1 MKKKILILYEF
12 NNTSGIGHLV
22 RSRIIFNFLS
32 KIFFV
37 KFININQVDKIINTK
52 FDLLILDLKKYSNNK
67 INLLKKLNYNKI
79 LTLDNF
85 DNNFGDLNIS
95 IYEHNKNLNKKKRLS
110 GLKFCLIRNDLKK
123 KNLKEKNIIFISLGF
138 IVNKSKINLIK
149 RIYKLR
155 GNNQIAISPNF
166 KNKINAKKDL
176 IILNKKNYLNY
187 FKNAKI
193 CVTNAGNTLVEA
205 LYLKKFCIVEA
216 QTKKEKKF
224 SNFLK
229 KRKLVFDFSAIK
241 SMNNNI
247 NINYKNCIDGKGAI
261 RIKKEIIK
269 LVYDKNI

>member
-95 IYEHNKNLNKKKRLS
+95 IYEHNKNLNKKKRL
-110 GLKFCLIRNDLKK
+110 
-123 KNLKEKNIIFISLGF
+123 
-138 IVNKSKINLIK
+138 
-149 RIYKLR
+149 
-155 GNNQIAISPNF
+155 
-166 KNKINAKKDL
+166 
-176 IILNKKNYLNY
+176 
-187 FKNAKI
+187 
-193 CVTNAGNTLVEA
+193 
-205 LYLKKFCIVEA
+205 
-216 QTKKEKKF
+216 
-224 SNFLK
+224 
-229 KRKLVFDFSAIK
+229 
-241 SMNNNI
+241 
-247 NINYKNCIDGKGAI
+247 
-261 RIKKEIIK
+261 
-269 LVYDKNI
+269 

>member
-12 NNTSGIGHLV
+12 NNASGIGHLV

-67 INLLKKLNYNKI
+67 INSLKKLNYNKI

>member
-1 MKKKILILYEF
+1 M
-12 NNTSGIGHLV
+12 
-22 RSRIIFNFLS
+22 
-32 KIFFV
+32 
-37 KFININQVDKIINTK
+37 
-52 FDLLILDLKKYSNNK
+52 
-67 INLLKKLNYNKI
+67 
-79 LTLDNF
+79 
-85 DNNFGDLNIS
+85 
-95 IYEHNKNLNKKKRLS
+95 NKKKRLS